1 MKTEI
6 KFYGGLNTIGG
17 VVMSITYNKTRV
29 LLEIGTAYNPASDVY
44 DGTVL
49 RRKEHYL
56 SDQLKLGGVPE
67 VEGLY
72 STYHLHDYPLLSA
85 EESDIKTSIFIT
97 HMHLDHMS
105 CMGMVS
111 DLVDIYLSEP
121 AQRLEEALQTV
132 HEGVVLY
139 RKSGYKTL
147 DPNQEYH
154 LGEITVKPFLLNS
167 KSYQDYSFY
176 VETPDLKLH
185 YTGDLFLHGDYVD
198 AVWAEMEYVKNKKP
212 DVLVCECTTFMDSTM
227 EMLYGNPNAEVIGYA
242 ELPKGML
249 NKEMVDEELCKQ
261 LTEKEGLCVF
271 NFYEREMSDVLSFN
285 QMAQKTNRIIAYE
298 PETAWLIWKFF
309 HEKVNVYVPDYQY
322 DEAWFTELLE
332 NNPVISKEEIW
343 QAPSHYLIQST
354 YKHIME
360 LFELPNE
367 NACYLHSGGIPIG
380 AYDPAYAN
388 MQKILKM
395 AGFTHINFFMNN
407 YFSHAYPP
415 QVKYYCDQIDAKV
428 LIPTHGYNPE
438 RLLAKEGRE
447 RLLPKYKTAYVFDG
461 TKLVEVK

>member
-17 VVMSITYNKTRV
+17 VVMSITYNKTRI

-44 DGTVL
+44 DGTVQ
-49 RRKEHYL
+49 RRKNHYL

-72 STYHLHDYPLLSA
+72 SSCFLHGYPLLSA
-85 EESDIKTSIFIT
+85 EESDLHTSIFIT
-97 HMHLDHMS
+97 HMHLDHMG

-111 DLVDIYLSEP
+111 DLVDVYLSEP

-139 RKSGYKTL
+139 RKNGYKLL

-154 LGEITVKPFLLNS
+154 IGEITVKPFLLNK

-227 EMLYGNPNAEVIGYA
+227 EMLYGTKEAEVIGFA
-242 ELPKGML
+242 ELPQGML
-249 NKEMVDEELCKQ
+249 NKEMVDAELCKQ
-261 LTEKEGLCVF
+261 LIEKEGLCVF
-271 NFYEREMSDVLSFN
+271 NFYEREMSDVLAFN
-285 QMAQKTNRIIAYE
+285 QMAQKAGRIIAYE

-309 HEKVNVYVPDYQY
+309 HEKVNVYVPDFQY
-322 DEAWFTELLE
+322 DEAWFEELLE
-332 NNPVISKEEIW
+332 NNPVISKESIW
-343 QAPSHYLIQST
+343 KEPKHYLIQST

-388 MQKILKM
+388 MQKILKL

-428 LIPTHGYNPE
+428 LIPTHGNNPE
-438 RLLAKEGRE
+438 RLLAKKGRE
-447 RLLPKYKTAYVFDG
+447 RLLPRLKTAYVFDG
-461 TKLVEVK
+461 DKLVEVK